1 MNLEVR
7 PDRIVSDKAGRRVRV
22 ALLVPSS
29 NTVMEND
36 LHRAL
41 APDRFTVHTDRMY
54 LVETTREAEVAMIEE
69 HARPAA
75 KDVGTTNPGRAG
87 VRLHVGRL
95 AVRPGL
101 RRQDLPRARRPR
113 CRSPLHGGVSKV
125 GHGIRVVERYS
136 CRGSGRML
144 PRENAP
150 VCLRQARA
158 APGLGRNVV
167 EHDRGRDWKSSASVA
182 LKSPWASI
190 MKRALSAGYA
200 SRR

>member
-1 MNLEVR
+1 MNIEVR
-7 PDRIVSDKAGRRVRV
+7 PGRSGSGKAARRVRV

-101 RRQDLPRARRPR
+101 RR
-113 CRSPLHGGVSKV
+113 
-125 GHGIRVVERYS
+125 IRVVERYS